1 MPHRFR
7 ALFNHTQDAVWMADE
22 HGRIAEVNPAALA
35 RFGLAAD
42 GGEPRHLG
50 DLFHDPAE
58 WASIRAEIDDGQVI
72 RRTVRLR
79 VLAGETV
86 SAEIT
91 CVAMHDT
98 RGGRHIQ
105 AIIHSPAQGAGAD
118 ERDGLYDA
126 DTGMPNRTA
135 FLRHRNRTQ
144 IHSSRHLCPYR

>member
-58 WASIRAEIDDGQVI
+58 WESIRAELADGTHVPVSRSRAQAL
-72 RRTVRLR
+72 RRL
-79 VLAGETV
+79 
-86 SAEIT
+86 
-91 CVAMHDT
+91 
-98 RGGRHIQ
+98 
-105 AIIHSPAQGAGAD
+105 
-118 ERDGLYDA
+118 GL
-126 DTGMPNRTA
+126 
-135 FLRHRNRTQ
+135 
-144 IHSSRHLCPYR
+144 